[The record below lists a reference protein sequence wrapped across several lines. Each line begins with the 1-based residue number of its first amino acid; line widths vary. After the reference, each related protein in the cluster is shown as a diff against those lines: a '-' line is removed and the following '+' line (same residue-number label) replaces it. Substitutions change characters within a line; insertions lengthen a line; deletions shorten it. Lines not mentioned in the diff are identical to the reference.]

1 MTPTAIPTSRPTDEE
16 LLARFR
22 PLFER
27 IGEHA
32 ADREKNR
39 RLPHEGVRALR
50 DAGFGAVRLP
60 SEYGGLGASI
70 PQLFLLLIE
79 LAAAES
85 NLSQALR
92 VHFSFTEEILAEP
105 DSSRRRQ
112 WLSRIGAGALFGA
125 ATSERGNQR
134 GTFST
139 TVRAVDGRLLLNGT
153 KYYSTGT
160 LYSDYISTSAVN
172 DNGEPVRLVVAS
184 DAPGV
189 VQQDDW
195 RGFGQRLTAS
205 GTTRFE
211 DVEVDP
217 SEVVPA
223 PRPEDPTPR
232 HGFLQ
237 LVQLA
242 ALAGIAHRA
251 SSDTAEFVRR
261 RQRTFVH
268 GSADLVR
275 DDPLVQQVVG
285 RVDSAAHAARALV
298 LSAASALEIA
308 ADRPDDA
315 DLAAAADI
323 AVYRAQVTVIELVL
337 GATTAL
343 FDVGGAS
350 IVDEDLRLDRHW
362 RNARTLAVHNPVI
375 YKQRMVGDYV
385 LNGNRPQIQPSVGI
399 ADSVATD
406 GEQERTSGELT

>member
-1 MTPTAIPTSRPTDEE
+1 MVSTSRPTDDE

-22 PLFER
+22 PLFAR
-27 IGEHA
+27 IGKQA
-32 ADREKNR
+32 ADREQDR
-39 RLPHEGVRALR
+39 RLPYEEVRALR
-50 DAGFGAVRLP
+50 DAGFGAIRLP
-60 SEYGGLGASI
+60 AEHGGLGASI

-92 VHFSFTEEILAEP
+92 VHFSFTEGILAEP
-105 DSSRRRQ
+105 DSDRRRR
-112 WLSRIGAGALFGA
+112 WLSRISGGALLGA

-134 GTFST
+134 ATFST
-139 TVRAVDGRLLLNGT
+139 TVRAADGKLLLNGT

-160 LYSDYISTSAVN
+160 LYADYISTFAVN
-172 DNGEPVRLVVAS
+172 DNGEPVRLVVAA

-189 VQQDDW
+189 AQEDDW
-195 RGFGQRLTAS
+195 SGFGQRLTAS
-205 GTTRFE
+205 GTTRFD

-217 SEVVPA
+217 SDVRPA
-223 PRPEDPTPR
+223 PSAEDATTW

-261 RQRTFVH
+261 RQRTFNH
-268 GSADLVR
+268 GNADLVR
-275 DDPLVQQVVG
+275 NDPLVQQVVG
-285 RVDSAAHAARALV
+285 RVDSAAHAAQALV
-298 LSAASALEIA
+298 LSAAAALETA
-308 ADRPDDA
+308 AAHPQDRE
-315 DLAAAADI
+315 LAAAADI
-323 AVYRAQVTVIELVL
+323 AVYRAQVTVIDLVL

-350 IVDEDLRLDRHW
+350 IVDEELRLDRHW

-375 YKQRMVGDYV
+375 YKQRLIGEYV
-385 LNGNRPQIQPSVGI
+385 LNGNLPEIEPSVGI
-399 ADSVATD
+399 AESVNT
-406 GEQERTSGELT
+406 EQE